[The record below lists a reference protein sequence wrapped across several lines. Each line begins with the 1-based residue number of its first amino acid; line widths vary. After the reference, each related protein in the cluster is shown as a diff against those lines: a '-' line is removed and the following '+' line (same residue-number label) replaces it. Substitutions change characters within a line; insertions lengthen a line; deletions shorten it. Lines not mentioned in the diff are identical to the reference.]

1 MLIDRK
7 IVIGLGIGLSILATT
22 AFADD
27 QPSVLNGVVSGNIGA
42 VTKYIYRGG
51 VENDDIALQGG
62 LTYTHNSGVFVGYW
76 GSTLDYDPKGRDH
89 GSEHDFSIGFANTI
103 NDDWS
108 YSSQIMAYVYQNG
121 GNTYNDART
130 EKRSTTGYDLV
141 NDISYK
147 DLSLGLTVS
156 LADADYGNAGDV
168 YLSAAY
174 SYALPYE
181 FSLNT
186 SVGASIYNDGR
197 DDSIVQTAHD
207 FTMNEVRL
215 GLSKPLL
222 DTGIEMSLDY
232 IWGGRDRY
240 DEKLDDHLV
249 YGVTYSF

>member
-1 MLIDRK
+1 MILKQIYK
-7 IVIGLGIGLSILATT
+7 AIFLLGLGCLGTAT
-22 AFADD
+22 FANDAN
-27 QPSVLNGVVSGNIGA
+27 VVANGVVSGNLGV
-42 VTKYIYRGG
+42 VTKYVYRGG

-62 LTYTHNSGVFVGYW
+62 LTYTHKSGVFVGYW

-108 YSSQIMAYVYQNG
+108 YSSQVMAYVYQNG
-121 GNTYNDART
+121 GHTYNDDRS

-141 NDISYK
+141 NDVSYK
-147 DLSLGLTVS
+147 NLSLGLSVS

-174 SYALPYE
+174 SQPLPYE

-197 DDSIVQTAHD
+197 DDSIVQTVKE
-207 FTMNEVRL
+207 FNMNEVRL

-222 DTGIEMSLDY
+222 DTGVEMTLDY
-232 IWGGRDRY
+232 IWGGKDRY
-240 DEKLDDHLV
+240 NEKLGDHLV